1 MATKRTQQM
10 ENERKKIPLVKWQA
24 PNRRVLYA
32 LIPPLAASIY
42 FFGWRSLLLLI
53 VVCAAGF
60 LTELVFVRSY
70 YKEPATSAVFVTAF
84 LFTLSLPPTVPYW
97 IAVVGIVFG
106 VAIGKMAFGGF
117 GRNIFNP
124 ALVGRAFIYVSFG
137 TFMTSSWVE
146 PFSGF
151 PGGFTRF
158 LSDATTKAT
167 PLRAGTA
174 AADAVSYISL
184 LFGNTSGSLGETSA
198 LLLIIGGVYIIW
210 KKAANYRIVLSG
222 FIGIIVLQTALWA
235 SGVEGAIDPLR
246 AILSGSFMLGIFFM
260 ATDPVSASQTNPGRW
275 IYGALVGAFIS
286 LIRTFSLWS
295 EGVMFAILL
304 GNMFNPILDYYIKQR
319 KTKEKAT

>member
-1 MATKRTQQM
+1 M
-10 ENERKKIPLVKWQA
+10 ENERKKIPLVKWQV
-24 PNRRVLYA
+24 PNKRVLYA
-32 LIPPLAASIY
+32 LIPPIVASIY
-42 FFGWRSLLLLI
+42 FFGWRSLLLLS

-84 LFTLSLPPTVPYW
+84 LFTLSLPPTIPFW
-97 IAVVGIVFG
+97 MAIVGIVFG
-106 VAIGKMAFGGF
+106 IAIGKMAFGGF

-124 ALVGRAFIYVSFG
+124 ALTGRAFIYVSFG
-137 TFMTSSWVE
+137 AFMTSSWVG

-158 LSDATTKAT
+158 LSDVTTTAT
-167 PLRAGTA
+167 PLRSGTA
-174 AADAVSYISL
+174 AGEAVSYISL

-198 LLLIIGGVYIIW
+198 LLLIIGGVYNIW

-222 FIGIIVLQTALWA
+222 FIGIVVLQTALWA
-235 SGVEGAIDPLR
+235 SGVEGALDPLR
-246 AILSGSFMLGIFFM
+246 ATLSGSFMLGIFFM

-275 IYGALVGAFIS
+275 IYGALVGALIS
-286 LIRTFSLWS
+286 LIRTFSIWS

-319 KTKEKAT
+319 KARRKPRE

>member
-1 MATKRTQQM
+1 M
-10 ENERKKIPLVKWQA
+10 EEERKKIPLVKWQV
-24 PNRRVLYA
+24 PNKRVLYA
-32 LIPPLAASIY
+32 LIPPILASIY
-42 FFGWRSLLLLI
+42 FFGWRSLILLI
-53 VVCAAGF
+53 IVCAAAY

-70 YKEPATSAVFVTAF
+70 YKEPVTSAVFVTAF
-84 LFTLSLPPTVPYW
+84 LFTLSLPPTVPIW

-124 ALVGRAFIYVSFG
+124 ALTGRAFIYVSFG
-137 TFMTSSWVE
+137 VFMTSSWVE

-151 PGGFTRF
+151 PGGFTGF

-167 PLRAGTA
+167 PLASGWAAG
-174 AADAVSYISL
+174 DAVSYLSL

-198 LLLIIGGVYIIW
+198 LLLIIGGLYIIV

-222 FIGIIVLQTALWA
+222 FIGMILLQTIFWGT
-235 SGVEGAIDPLR
+235 GVEGALDPLR

-275 IYGALVGAFIS
+275 IYGALVGALIS
-286 LIRTFSLWS
+286 LIRTFSIWS
-295 EGVMFAILL
+295 EGVMFAIIL
-304 GNMFNPILDYYIKQR
+304 GNMFNPILDYYIKQSKQKR
-319 KTKEKAT
+319 SGK